1 MSILYVDH
9 NLERMLALKQKLEG
23 CCDVEYAP
31 NGWEGLGAAM
41 MYKPELVVL
50 NLMAE
55 VMTGLEM
62 LRLIRTEE
70 ALNTLPV
77 IGFTDPENEEAHRL
91 AKELGCTALLESA
104 ELDTL
109 VGGVQQYL
117 PTPASS

>member
-9 NLERMLALKQKLEG
+9 NLERMQALKEKLDG
-23 CCDVEYAP
+23 CCEVEYAP

-41 MYKPELVVL
+41 MYKPQLVVL

-62 LRLIRTEE
+62 LRLLRTED
-70 ALNTLPV
+70 ALTSLPV
-77 IGFTDPENEEAHRL
+77 LVFTDPENEEAHRL
-91 AKELGCTALLESA
+91 AQELGCTALLDSA

-117 PTPASS
+117 PAPAAT